1 MLGKEQ
7 MTRHRSIA
15 KLHNLAA
22 GSQTVPN
29 SVAETAA
36 ARGKS
41 PTVCPAPPTLE
52 QRQPPLK
59 KTKRKAAR
67 VVSDEEEDESPQE
80 GSTFKR
86 KRATAVESS
95 ANEGVTPDYAENP
108 PSASTPFE
116 SADDALPSNASAAG
130 NSQEQLADN
139 QTSPQPAAEQPSS
152 PPHPEAALTIQPDEG
167 GGGENQPT
175 TPLPAPTLPAP
186 LQEALKSFTAHFSA
200 IAVENLE
207 KCLPQIV
214 GEALKDSLNKF
225 EIDNR
230 LHQEEAN
237 TARAQA
243 DKLRCDITM
252 QGLEFSRVET
262 LNAELRS
269 LHEDNADLR
278 QRLDAKLQEAVE
290 LENRIV
296 SLKVKTSELEKT
308 HETDKAEMATL
319 KERSAKREDLLGQV
333 KTEQDKKSEELSKT
347 TMELAQV
354 HEENSEL
361 KKKIDELDLDA
372 AHVLTSSFGA
382 ALEQFACE
390 FPDLDLSKFSVY
402 NEVVDG
408 KIAPST

>member
-1 MLGKEQ
+1 
-7 MTRHRSIA
+7 MTKLRSIA
-15 KLHNLAA
+15 KLHNLVA
-22 GSQTVPN
+22 GSQIVPN

-41 PTVCPAPPTLE
+41 PTVGPAPPALV
-52 QRQPPLK
+52 QRELPLK

-67 VVSDEEEDESPQE
+67 VISDEEEDEIPQE
-80 GSTFKR
+80 ESAFKR

-108 PSASTPFE
+108 ISASTPFE
-116 SADDALPSNASAAG
+116 SADDALPSNASAAR
-130 NSQEQLADN
+130 NSQEQLADT

-152 PPHPEAALTIQPDEG
+152 PPHPEAAFTIQPDEG
-167 GGGENQPT
+167 GGGENQRT
-175 TPLPAPTLPAP
+175 TPPPARTLPTP
-186 LQEALKSFTAHFSA
+186 LQEALKSFTAYFSA
-200 IAVENLE
+200 IVVENLE
-207 KCLPQIV
+207 KRLPKIV

-243 DKLRCDITM
+243 DKLRCDTTM
-252 QGLEFSRVET
+252 QGLEFSRVENA

-269 LHEDNADLR
+269 LREDNADLR

-290 LENRIV
+290 VENRIV
-296 SLKVKTSELEKT
+296 SLKVKTFELEKA
-308 HETDKAEMATL
+308 HKTDKAEMATL
-319 KERSAKREDLLGQV
+319 KERSAEREGLLGQV
-333 KTEQDKKSEELSKT
+333 KIERDQKSEELSKT

-354 HEENSEL
+354 NEENSEL
-361 KKKIDELDLDA
+361 KKKIDELQLNV
-372 AHVLTSSFGA
+372 AHVLTSGFGA

-408 KIAPST
+408 KITPST